1 MAYQNILTERIGSLA
16 LITLNR
22 PEKLNAM
29 SYELACDLNEEL
41 ARIEDDEEVRA
52 VVLTGAGPRA
62 FSSGGDILQMAG
74 MTAEELAARSETRSR
89 INWRIAT
96 FPKPVI
102 GAINGL
108 AYGAGAML
116 ASMLDIRLGCER
128 TEFRFLAA
136 RYGRVNSTWSL
147 PLVVGMAKAKELLY
161 TGRVVKADEAERIGL
176 LNRLVPSAELLEAA
190 LQMGRWIGENDPR
203 MVQGIKRLLHE
214 DIGLSWRERYDNEQ
228 NARKTS
234 LKSNH
239 PREGFKEFLARKG
252 RPISRDT

>member
-1 MAYQNILTERIGSLA
+1 MSYQNILTERIDKIA

-29 SYELACDLNEEL
+29 NYELASDLDEEL
-41 ARIEDDEEVRA
+41 TTIESDDEVRA
-52 VVLTGAGPRA
+52 VILTGAGLRA
-62 FSSGGDILQMAG
+62 FSSGGDIIQMVG
-74 MTAEELAARSETRSR
+74 MTTEDLAARSEFRSQA
-89 INWRIAT
+89 NWHIAT
-96 FPKPVI
+96 FRKPII

-116 ASMLDIRLGCER
+116 ASMLDIRIGCEL

-147 PLVVGMAKAKELLY
+147 PLLVGMGKAKELLY
-161 TGRVVKADEAERIGL
+161 TGRVVKADEAERIVL
-176 LNRLVPSAELLEAA
+176 LNQVVPSAQRRDTAIKMAQL
-190 LQMGRWIGENDPR
+190 ISENDSR

-214 DIGLSWRERYDNEQ
+214 DIGMPWRERFDNERA
-228 NARKTS
+228 ARATS

-239 PREGFKEFLARKG
+239 PREGFKEFLDRKG
-252 RPISRDT
+252 IKA

>member
-1 MAYQNILTERIGSLA
+1 MNYQNILTERIDTIA

-29 SYELACDLNEEL
+29 SYELACDLDEEL
-41 ARIEDDEEVRA
+41 TEIEKDDDLR
-52 VVLTGAGPRA
+52 VVILTGAGPRA
-62 FSSGGDILQMAG
+62 FSSGGDIIQMVG
-74 MTAEELAARSETRSR
+74 MGAEELATRSEFRSR
-89 INWRIAT
+89 ANWHIAT
-96 FPKPVI
+96 FAKPII

-116 ASMLDIRLGCER
+116 TSMLDIRLGCEL

-147 PLVVGMAKAKELLY
+147 PLIVGMPKAKELLY
-161 TGRVVKADEAERIGL
+161 TGRAVKADEAERIGL
-176 LNRLVPSAELLEAA
+176 LNQVVPSAQLRDTAI
-190 LQMGRWIGENDPR
+190 QMARLISQNDSR

-214 DIGLSWRERYDNEQ
+214 DIGMPWRERFDNEQ

-239 PREGFKEFLARKG
+239 PREGFKEFLDRKG
-252 RPISRDT
+252 IRT

>member
-1 MAYQNILTERIGSLA
+1 MSYQNILTERIDTIA

-29 SYELACDLNEEL
+29 SYELACDL
-41 ARIEDDEEVRA
+41 DDELTEIEKDDDLR
-52 VVLTGAGPRA
+52 VVILTGAGPRA
-62 FSSGGDILQMAG
+62 FSSGGDIIQMVG
-74 MTAEELAARSETRSR
+74 MSAEELAARSEFRSR
-89 INWRIAT
+89 ANWHIAT
-96 FPKPVI
+96 FAKPII

-116 ASMLDIRLGCER
+116 TSMLDIRLGCEL

-147 PLVVGMAKAKELLY
+147 PLIVGMPKAKELLY
-161 TGRVVKADEAERIGL
+161 TGRAVKVDEAERIGL
-176 LNRLVPSAELLEAA
+176 LNQVVPSAQLRDTAI
-190 LQMGRWIGENDPR
+190 QMARLISQNDSR

-214 DIGLSWRERYDNEQ
+214 DIGMPWRERFDNEQ

-239 PREGFKEFLARKG
+239 PREGFKEFLDRKG
-252 RPISRDT
+252 IRT

>member
-1 MAYQNILTERIGSLA
+1 MSYHNILTERIDKIA

-41 ARIEDDEEVRA
+41 TRIENDDDVR
-52 VVLTGAGPRA
+52 VVILTGAGPRA
-62 FSSGGDILQMAG
+62 FSSGGDIIQMVG
-74 MTAEELAARSETRSR
+74 MSAEDLAARSEFRSQ
-89 INWRIAT
+89 INWHIAT
-96 FPKPVI
+96 FRKPII

-116 ASMLDIRLGCER
+116 SSMLDLRVGCEL

-147 PLVVGMAKAKELLY
+147 PVIVGLPKAKELLY
-161 TGRVVKADEAERIGL
+161 TGRAVKAEEAERIGL
-176 LNRLVPSAELLEAA
+176 LNQVVRSEELRETVI
-190 LQMGRWIGENDPR
+190 QIGQLISENDPR
-203 MVQGIKRLLHE
+203 MVQGIKRLLHD
-214 DIGLSWRERYDNEQ
+214 DIGLPWRDRYDSEQ

-239 PREGFKEFLARKG
+239 PREGFKEFLTRKG
-252 RPISRDT
+252 IHT

>member
-1 MAYQNILTERIGSLA
+1 MSYQNILTERIDKID

-29 SYELACDLNEEL
+29 NYELASDLDQEL
-41 ARIEDDEEVRA
+41 TKVEQDDDVR
-52 VVLTGAGPRA
+52 VVILTGAGPRA
-62 FSSGGDILQMAG
+62 FSSGGDIIQMVG
-74 MTAEELAARSETRSR
+74 MSAEDLAARSEFRSQA
-89 INWRIAT
+89 NWHIAT
-96 FPKPVI
+96 FAKPII

-116 ASMLDIRLGCER
+116 TSMLDVRIGCEL

-147 PLVVGMAKAKELLY
+147 PLVVGMPKAKELLY
-161 TGRVVKADEAERIGL
+161 TGRVIKADEAERIGL
-176 LNRLVPSAELLEAA
+176 LNQVVPSAQLRDTAIQLGH
-190 LQMGRWIGENDPR
+190 LICENDPR

-214 DIGLSWRERYDNEQ
+214 DVGMPWRQRFDNEQ

-239 PREGFKEFLARKG
+239 PREGFKEFLNRKG
-252 RPISRDT
+252 IKA